1 MTEIKDI
8 AKSMLKMTDGIVR
21 LKVQNPVVLTMYNR
35 LILPFFKRSIDNT
48 PDKEIVKQLQY
59 AYDEFKPY
67 FEKKQMKDMIDEADK
82 LSDNMLSKNG
92 LLKKESKYF

>member
-21 LKVQNPVVLTMYNR
+21 LKVQNPIVLTMYNR

-59 AYDEFKPY
+59 AYDELRPY
-67 FEKKQMKDMIDEADK
+67 FEKKQMKDMIEEADK

>member
-21 LKVQNPVVLTMYNR
+21 LKVQNPIVLTMYNR
-35 LILPFFKRSIDNT
+35 LILPFFKKSIDNT

-59 AYDEFKPY
+59 AYDELRPY
-67 FEKKQMKDMIDEADK
+67 FEKKQMKDMIDEANK
-82 LSDNMLSKNG
+82 LSGFNLADKG
-92 LLKKESKYF
+92 LLKEESKYF

>member
-21 LKVQNPVVLTMYNR
+21 LKVQNPIVLTMYNR
-35 LILPFFKRSIDNT
+35 LILPFFKKSIDNT

-59 AYDEFKPY
+59 AYDELKPY

>member
-21 LKVQNPVVLTMYNR
+21 LKVQNPIVLTMYNR
-35 LILPFFKRSIDNT
+35 LILPFFKKSIDNT

-59 AYDEFKPY
+59 AYDELKPY
-67 FEKKQMKDMIDEADK
+67 FEKKQLKDQIDEGNK
-82 LSDNMLSKNG
+82 LSGFKLADRG
-92 LLKKESKYF
+92 ILKKESKYF

>member
-21 LKVQNPVVLTMYNR
+21 LKVQNPIVLTMYNR
-35 LILPFFKRSIDNT
+35 LILPFFKKSIDNT

-59 AYDEFKPY
+59 AYDELKPY
-67 FEKKQMKDMIDEADK
+67 FEKKQMKDMIEEADK

>member
-21 LKVQNPVVLTMYNR
+21 LKVQNPIVLTMSNR
-35 LILPFFKRSIDNT
+35 LILPFFKKSIDNT

-59 AYDEFKPY
+59 AYDELKPY
-67 FEKKQMKDMIDEADK
+67 FEKKQMKDMIEEADK